1 MLYSLKIFT
10 VKKLI
15 QLTIILF
22 SILLLHSCD
31 KNEVTVP
38 DLGYRYFPTRIGSYV
53 IYECDSIKIDDFAP
67 TFDTIRFEM
76 LEEIESEFTDLEN
89 RRAVRVE
96 RSIRFD
102 ENDPWEFKEIITFTR
117 TAERAELWENN
128 HRYVKMN
135 FPIFSTPK
143 WDANLFNIMEEAP
156 VKITEKDIDLTLNGN
171 SFDSTMTVILEVPAT
186 LTRDRTFTE
195 KYAKGTGLIFKA
207 ETDVTL
213 EFRPDTVIE
222 KLGYKFTK
230 TIKEHGIR

>member
-1 MLYSLKIFT
+1 M
-10 VKKLI
+10 KKLL
-15 QLTIILF
+15 QSF
-22 SILLLHSCD
+22 SILLLALLIQACD
-31 KNEVTVP
+31 KNEVKVP

-53 IYECDSIKIDDFAP
+53 IYECDSIKIDDFKP
-67 TFDTIRFEM
+67 SFDTIRFEM

-102 ENDPWEFKEIITFTR
+102 ENDPWIFKEIITFTR

-135 FPIFSTPK
+135 FPVFSNPK

-156 VKITEKDIDLTLNGN
+156 VKITEKDISLTLNGN
-171 SFDSTMTVILEVPAT
+171 SFDSTMTVVLEVPAT
-186 LTRDRTFTE
+186 LTKDRTFIE
-195 KYAKGTGLIFKA
+195 KYAKGTGLVYKA
-207 ETDVTL
+207 ESDVVL

-230 TIKEHGIR
+230 TIKEYGIR